1 MLRRA
6 RAVTPVTPLE
16 WPSFQLLT
24 MISRRTVVGPV
35 RPMNLGSV
43 TYIQSHIFAMAR
55 FSSVLSLGM
64 AVGGDEETEVS
75 ISLHWSRTQRE
86 KDTEVSAHTHTGT
99 RSMKK
104 KQIKHA
110 QKINHGDWAGAT
122 DFHDDESRNRRA
134 ELPVFQKR
142 RNVLVTT
149 TLLRRTATTDS
160 MHARTGLAIASHTAR
175 LLRCC

>member
-75 ISLHWSRTQRE
+75 LFHSIGHGHNVRKTP
-86 KDTEVSAHTHTGT
+86 
-99 RSMKK
+99 RS
-104 KQIKHA
+104 
-110 QKINHGDWAGAT
+110 
-122 DFHDDESRNRRA
+122 
-134 ELPVFQKR
+134 
-142 RNVLVTT
+142 
-149 TLLRRTATTDS
+149 RRTLTPALV
-160 MHARTGLAIASHTAR
+160 R
-175 LLRCC
+175 

>member
-1 MLRRA
+1 
-6 RAVTPVTPLE
+6 
-16 WPSFQLLT
+16 
-24 MISRRTVVGPV
+24 
-35 RPMNLGSV
+35 
-43 TYIQSHIFAMAR
+43 
-55 FSSVLSLGM
+55 
-64 AVGGDEETEVS
+64 
-75 ISLHWSRTQRE
+75 
-86 KDTEVSAHTHTGT
+86 
-99 RSMKK
+99 MKK